1 MIYMKKRAVAVVK
14 RKQKY
19 LMMRMRKV
27 IQIKEC
33 QDERSVIKESVE
45 VYGILSL
52 INNYILLFYN

>member
-1 MIYMKKRAVAVVK
+1 MKKRAVAVVK

>member
-1 MIYMKKRAVAVVK
+1 MKKRAVAVVK

-33 QDERSVIKESVE
+33 QDERSVIKESIE